1 MTVQT
6 LAIIVL
12 LVSFFVMIF
21 LRFPIA
27 YAVGLSSVLCML
39 VQGQALTDVC
49 RLMVKGISS
58 FSLMAVPFFITMG
71 VLMGSGGISEKLIA
85 LADAC
90 VGWMRGGMAMVNIVA
105 SYFFGGISG
114 SASAD
119 TASIGSIMI
128 PIMVDQGYGADFS
141 TAVTITSSCEGL
153 LVPPSHN
160 MVIYATTAGGIS
172 VGSLFL
178 AGYLPG
184 ALLAVVLMI
193 GSYIISV
200 KRNYPKGDPFS
211 IKRFIKQLGTSI
223 WALAA
228 VIIVVLGVVG
238 GVFTATEAAAVAVV
252 YALIV
257 SLFIYKDTKW
267 SELPASF
274 VEASVSTAT
283 IMVMVGLSKASSYV
297 VVTSGLPAL
306 LLDTFSSL
314 TESRVLIL
322 LLLNLQF
329 LIIGML
335 MEANAAIIMM
345 TPILMPL
352 LTLYGINPLMFGIVM
367 SFNLC
372 IGLVTPPV
380 GLCLLLSNQI
390 GATSLSKS
398 LKALLPL
405 LLISVVVLLL
415 ITYVDPL
422 TTWLP
427 SLLKK

>member
-1 MTVQT
+1 MNAGLLVFILLLLLSFLGIPIFISLGIGTLIALNMADLPMLVLPQKLFAGMNSSSL
-6 LAIIVL
+6 LAI
-12 LVSFFVMIF
+12 
-21 LRFPIA
+21 
-27 YAVGLSSVLCML
+27 
-39 VQGQALTDVC
+39 
-49 RLMVKGISS
+49 
-58 FSLMAVPFFITMG
+58 PFFILAGNLMSRSITGKLIDVANALIGRIKGSLALVTVVASGLFGAISGTASAIGGLTIPAMKKEG
-71 VLMGSGGISEKLIA
+71 YPAPFAVAVSSISSILGPIIPPSITLIVYASITNVSVSKLFIGSVIPGLLLVVCLMGYA
-85 LADAC
+85 L
-90 VGWMRGGMAMVNIVA
+90 V
-105 SYFFGGISG
+105 
-114 SASAD
+114 
-119 TASIGSIMI
+119 
-128 PIMVDQGYGADFS
+128 
-141 TAVTITSSCEGL
+141 
-153 LVPPSHN
+153 
-160 MVIYATTAGGIS
+160 YA
-172 VGSLFL
+172 
-178 AGYLPG
+178 
-184 ALLAVVLMI
+184 
-193 GSYIISV
+193 
-200 KRNYPKGDPFS
+200 KRNNLPAHEKMPAKEVAKTFKS
-211 IKRFIKQLGTSI
+211 SI
-223 WALAA
+223 WALLMP
-228 VIIVVLGVVG
+228 IIILGGIFG
-238 GVFTATEAAAVAVV
+238 GIFTATEAAAVAVV

-267 SELPASF
+267 SELPSSF

-322 LLLNLQF
+322 LLLNLLF

-390 GATSLSKS
+390 GETSLSKS
-398 LKALLPL
+398 LKALMPL
-405 LLISVVVLLL
+405 LLISIVVLLL